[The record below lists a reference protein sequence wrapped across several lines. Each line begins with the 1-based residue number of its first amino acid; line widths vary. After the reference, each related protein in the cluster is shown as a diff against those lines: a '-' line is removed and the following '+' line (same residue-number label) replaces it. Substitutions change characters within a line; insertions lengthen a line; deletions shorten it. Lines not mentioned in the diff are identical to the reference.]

1 MFANHET
8 IVLQPTLFGAGEPAV
23 DDGFATCERRR
34 LDDTSWVD
42 VAPGWMG
49 GADDLLEQLLS
60 DVQWRHRR
68 VRMYGRVVDE
78 PRLTAWWGSKADL
91 PDASLKTAWAALEA
105 RYQRSFISMGANY
118 YRDGSDSV
126 AWHADR
132 NQRNVRHP
140 TIAIVVLGER
150 RSFRLRP
157 IAEGPLPVTLRAG
170 HGDLLVMGG
179 ACQHRW
185 QHCVPKTRQPV
196 GPRVSL
202 TFRHVHDNNYDRP
215 PR

>member
-1 MFANHET
+1 M
-8 IVLQPTLFGAGEPAV
+8 L
-23 DDGFATCERRR
+23 DGS
-34 LDDTSWVD
+34 SWVD
-42 VAPGWMG
+42 LASGWMA
-49 GADDLLEQLLS
+49 GADELLIGLLET
-60 DVQWRHRR
+60 VGWRQRR
-68 VRMYGRVVDE
+68 VRMYDRVVDE
-78 PRLTAWWGSKADL
+78 PRLTAWWGRSGDL
-91 PDASLKTAWAALEA
+91 PHPVLAQAWSVLER
-105 RYQRSFISMGANY
+105 RYERTFISMGANY
-118 YRDGSDSV
+118 YRNGDDSV

-132 NQRNVRHP
+132 NRREVRNP

-157 IAEGPLPVTLRAG
+157 SLPGPSPVTLRAG

-185 QHCVPKTRQPV
+185 QHCVPKTRMPV

-202 TFRHVHDNNYDRP
+202 TFRHVHDDNYDRP

>member
-1 MFANHET
+1 MFA
-8 IVLQPTLFGAGEPAV
+8 QASLFGTGTPAV
-23 DDGFATCERRR
+23 DERFASCERRV

-42 VAPGWMG
+42 VAPGWMS
-49 GADDLLEQLLS
+49 GADDLLATLLHT
-60 DVQWRHRR
+60 VRWRQRR
-68 VRMYGRVVDE
+68 VRMYDRMVDE
-78 PRLTAWWGSKADL
+78 PRVTAWWSASDTL
-91 PDASLKTAWAALEA
+91 PHPVIEPAWASLEG
-105 RYQRSFISMGANY
+105 RYERRFISVGANY
-118 YRDGSDSV
+118 YRDGDDSV

-132 NQRNVRHP
+132 NRREVRNP

-157 IAEGPLPVTLRAG
+157 VAAGPSPVTLRAG

-185 QHCVPKTRQPV
+185 QHCVPKTRRPV

-202 TFRHVHDNNYDRP
+202 TFRHVHDDNYDRP

>member
-1 MFANHET
+1 MFVNRAP
-8 IVLQPTLFGAGEPAV
+8 VLQPTLFGNGVPDV
-23 DDGFATCERRR
+23 DGGYEACERRA

-42 VAPGWMG
+42 VAPGWMS
-49 GADDLLEQLLS
+49 GADELLGVLL
-60 DVQWRHRR
+60 DTIKWRQRR
-68 VRMYGRVVDE
+68 VAMYDRMVDE
-78 PRLTAWWGSKADL
+78 PRLTAWWGLSDEL
-91 PDASLKTAWAALEA
+91 PHPVLPQAWESLER
-105 RYQRSFISMGANY
+105 RYGRRFISVGANY
-118 YRDGSDSV
+118 YRDGNDSV

-132 NQRNVRHP
+132 NRRRVRNP
-140 TIAIVVLGER
+140 TVAIVVLGER

-157 IAEGPLPVTLRAG
+157 NASGPPPVTLRAG

-185 QHCVPKTRQPV
+185 QHCVPKTRRPV

-202 TFRHVHDNNYDRP
+202 TFRHVHDDNYDRP